1 MTSHER
7 RRSGRDEAFGTWL
20 RQFEDRD
27 TPTGELARLAA
38 ADPLWPSGS
47 QHRLQAYIE
56 RLEGPGVSAAVI
68 ATLLDA
74 WVRWAAHE
82 VE

>member
-7 RRSGRDEAFGTWL
+7 RRSGRDEDFGAWL
-20 RQFEDRD
+20 RQFEDLD
-27 TPTGELARLAA
+27 TPVGELARLAA
-38 ADPLWPSGS
+38 VDPLWPSGP

-56 RLEGPGVSAAVI
+56 RLEGSGASAAMI

-82 VE
+82 DE